1 MSSGLQAI
9 KKSDIQS
16 QDTEFLT
23 FRLGDEDYGVDI
35 LRVQEIRGW
44 EMVTRIP
51 NSPLYVKGVLNLR
64 GSIVPILDMRQR
76 LGMDVRGY
84 SKDTVVIV
92 LRVKGD
98 SGQRNV
104 GVVVDEVSD
113 VLNAK
118 QNSIRNSPQ
127 FGGGIPVE
135 YITGLVDA
143 DGKMVMLLDVDK
155 LLGKHVELDPEED
168 LT

>member
-1 MSSGLQAI
+1 MSGQWAI
-9 KKSDIQS
+9 KKSDGKSKIS
-16 QDTEFLT
+16 EFLT

-51 NSPLYVKGVLNLR
+51 NSPKFVKGVLNLR

-76 LGMDVRGY
+76 LDMDEMEYG
-84 SKDTVVIV
+84 KDTVVIV
-92 LRVKGD
+92 LRVK
-98 SGQRNV
+98 SNNRQRNV
-104 GVVVDEVSD
+104 GIVVDEVSD
-113 VLNAK
+113 VLNTRHEG
-118 QNSIRNSPQ
+118 IRDTPQ

-155 LLGKHVELDPEED
+155 LLSLQTNED
-168 LT
+168 QYDRDST

>member
-1 MSSGLQAI
+1 MSGLQAVKKADI
-9 KKSDIQS
+9 KSVDI
-16 QDTEFLT
+16 EFLT

-44 EMVTRIP
+44 EMVARIP
-51 NSPLYVKGVLNLR
+51 NSPIYVKGVLNLR

-76 LGMDVRGY
+76 LGMDVRDY

-92 LRVKGD
+92 LRVK
-98 SGQRNV
+98 SENNQRNV
-104 GVVVDEVSD
+104 GIVVDEVSD
-113 VLNAK
+113 VLHTLQDN
-118 QNSIRNSPQ
+118 IRNAPQ

-155 LLGKHVELDPEED
+155 LLGKHAETDTEED
-168 LT
+168 FS